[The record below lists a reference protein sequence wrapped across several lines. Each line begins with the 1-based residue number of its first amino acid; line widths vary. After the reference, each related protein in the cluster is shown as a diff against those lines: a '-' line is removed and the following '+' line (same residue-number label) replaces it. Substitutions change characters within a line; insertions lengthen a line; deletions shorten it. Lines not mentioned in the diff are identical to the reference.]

1 MSNEELFEEL
11 GYRLDEI
18 RRESWQQ
25 GYTEANKEKEPD
37 PFGRENINFSILDVK
52 GEDRKKTYKEQR
64 LERGFDDTELWNLDS
79 TILKF
84 VLPRLKRFK
93 ECTCGY
99 PGNFSSQE
107 EWLECIQKMID
118 SIEGILG
125 DEYNAD
131 YEGFELFKKYF
142 FNLWW

>member
-18 RRESWQQ
+18 RQEEYLR
-25 GYTEANKEKEPD
+25 GYTAANQEKEPD
-37 PFGRENINFSILDVK
+37 PLGRENVCFSIT
-52 GEDRKKTYKEQR
+52 GNINPERAEEYKKQR
-64 LERGFDDTELWNLDS
+64 IERGFDDTELWNLDT

-84 VLPRLKRFK
+84 VLPRLKRFR
-93 ECTCGY
+93 ECTVGF
-99 PGNFSSQE
+99 PPDFETIE
-107 EWLECIQKMID
+107 EWQGCLEKMITN
-118 SIEGILG
+118 IEKIINSEE
-125 DEYNAD
+125 DAD